1 MYSIQT
7 NDFLSI
13 ARSGL
18 YPHLSRPSNVVIVG
32 AGMAGLVAAY
42 ELQKIGHSVTILEA
56 TQRVGGRILTVREPF
71 AAGLYAEAGAM
82 RIPSSHALSQ
92 TYIGKFRLQTYTFA
106 TANPNAYVYLDGK
119 KYLRSEVSHDPTCL
133 QLDLGRSNSNQ
144 NILKFW
150 GDFVQQAGERV
161 GMDVS
166 YWNELLDRYGD
177 DSFYTFL
184 KRAGWSIEA
193 ITSLGRVVGMESVLG
208 FSLIEVLKIETQWL
222 NAKMTQI
229 VGGMDRLPAAF
240 LPALQSHIIF
250 DAEMVALD
258 YFSDS
263 VTVHYKIGPDHQ
275 QVKADFAI
283 LTIPYPAL
291 RFVDVLKPFSA
302 GKQMALRQIRYV
314 NSTKI
319 FLQCRRRF
327 WEEDEGIFGGATLS
341 DLPIGT
347 IYYPEHG
354 QETGQGVLMA
364 SFTYGLDADHWAAFS
379 AEERISQTAR
389 QTAKIHPQIQQ
400 EYEVGFSKVWS
411 QDRFAGG
418 VSAFFESGQEA
429 CLYPHMVAPEG
440 PIYFAGEHTSPKHA
454 WIEGAVESGLR
465 AAQEV
470 HARALVGGTY

>member
-1 MYSIQT
+1 MFAIQT

-13 ARSGL
+13 TQSGL
-18 YPHLSRPSNVVIVG
+18 SPHISRPSNVVIVG

-42 ELQKIGHSVTILEA
+42 ELQQVGYNVTILEA

-82 RIPSSHALSQ
+82 RIPSSHSLTQ
-92 TYIGKFRLQTYTFA
+92 TYIQKFGLQTYAFT
-106 TANPNAYVYLDGK
+106 TANPNAYAYLNGK
-119 KYLRSEVSHDPTCL
+119 KYLQSEVSHDPTCL
-133 QLDLGRSNSNQ
+133 GLDLGRSNGNQ
-144 NILKFW
+144 NILEFW
-150 GDFVQQAGERV
+150 EDFVQKAGERV
-161 GMDVS
+161 AIDGL
-166 YWNELLDRYGD
+166 YWNELLDHYGD

-184 KRAGWSIEA
+184 RREGWSSAA

-208 FSLIEVLKIETQWL
+208 FSLIEILKIETQWL

-229 VGGMDRLPAAF
+229 VGGMDRLPMAF

-250 DAEMVALD
+250 GAEMVALD

-263 VTVHYKIGPDHQ
+263 VTVHYKIGRDLEH
-275 QVKADFAI
+275 VKADFAI
-283 LTIPYPAL
+283 LTVPYPAL
-291 RFVDVLKPFSA
+291 RFVDVMKSFSA

-314 NSTKI
+314 NSAKI

-341 DLPIGT
+341 DLPVRA

-354 QETGQGVLMA
+354 RETGQGVLMA
-364 SFTYGLDADHWAAFS
+364 SFTYGLDADRWGAFS

-389 QTAKIHPQIQQ
+389 QAAIIHPQIQQ

-418 VSAFFESGQEA
+418 VCAFFEPGQEA

-440 PIYFAGEHTSPKHA
+440 PICFAGEHTSSKHG

-470 HARALVGGTY
+470 HARVLVGGPY